1 MFERFTDKG
10 RKIIILAREEAERH
24 QNDYL
29 GTEHLVLA
37 ILRESDGIALM
48 ILKKMGLSTEQI
60 RLEIER
66 NLPGGGTTMTFGEIP
81 FSPRVK
87 KVIEYGVEEARLL
100 GHNHI
105 GSEHLLLGLLR
116 EEEGIGGK
124 ILRSLGAN
132 LLTARQLTVTFLR
145 KSAPRE
151 RDRKSN
157 TPALDEFGRDL
168 TQMAQEGQ
176 LDPVIGRADE
186 IERVLQ
192 ILSRRTKNNPV
203 LIGESGV
210 GKTAIVEGLAQRI
223 VQSEVPDNLL
233 SRRVIALDLGSLV
246 AGTKYRGQF
255 EERLKVVMKE
265 IVQAGNIIIF
275 IDELHTLVGAGAA
288 EGSIDASN
296 MLKPALSR
304 GEIQCIGA
312 TTLDEYRK
320 HIEKDGALKR
330 RFQPIYVQPPSLDE
344 TVRIIQGLRDR
355 YEEHH
360 GVEITED
367 AIVEAVKLSDRY
379 ITDRFLPDKAID
391 LIDETG
397 SRAKLQTYALPS
409 ELKAMEQ
416 ELKKVSRDKELAIS
430 MQNFEEAVRHRE
442 EEERLRKL
450 LEESKREW
458 KKNQE
463 KQKPTIGK
471 EDVAYVVS
479 KMTGIPLFKLEEE
492 ESNKL
497 LRMEEFL
504 HKRVVG
510 QNEAISAVC
519 RAIRRSRAG
528 LKEAKKPI
536 GSFIFLGPTG
546 VGKTELARTL
556 AEFLFNT
563 EDALIRIDMSEYQEK
578 FTSSRLFGAP
588 PGYVGYEEGGQLT
601 ERVRR
606 RPYSVVLFDEIEKAH
621 PDVFNLL
628 LQVLDDGVLTD
639 SLGRKVDFKNT
650 VVIMTS
656 NIGTKMIQK
665 GVSLGFQ
672 STDAEQD
679 RHKKEEVLGELRRQ
693 FSPEFLNRIDEI
705 VVFHQLDKTHLTS
718 ILDIL
723 LRELNLRLVDKG
735 VEIEVEDEVKAWLI
749 KEGYEPLYGARPM
762 RRTIQRAIGDPL
774 SEEMIK
780 GRFKESRKIKVVL
793 RDGAP
798 TFIEQDSNKRVTHH
812 CATLVSM
819 RTRVAL
825 FFACKLDDVHNRFS
839 PRSHTRHRNILRRNR
854 CGGDR
859 CGWIRSL
866 KYRGFTACRPRALWW
881 CRAGTRLSRPY

>member
-100 GHNHI
+100 GHSHI

-168 TQMAQEGQ
+168 TQLAQEGQ

-192 ILSRRTKNNPV
+192 ILSRRTKNNPA

-330 RFQPIYVQPPSLDE
+330 RFQPIHVQPPSLDE
-344 TVRIIQGLRDR
+344 TVLIIQGLRDR

-360 GVEITED
+360 GVEIMED

-416 ELKKVSRDKELAIS
+416 ELKKVSREKELSIS

-450 LEESKREW
+450 LDESKREW

-463 KQKPTIGK
+463 KNKPVIGK

-510 QNEAISAVC
+510 QNEAISAVA

-528 LKEAKKPI
+528 LKEARKPI

-556 AEFLFNT
+556 AEFLFNS
-563 EDALIRIDMSEYQEK
+563 EDALIRVDMSEYQEK

-621 PDVFNLL
+621 PDVFNVL

-672 STDAEQD
+672 STEDEAA
-679 RHKKEEVLGELRRQ
+679 RRKKEEVLGEVRKS

-705 VVFHQLDKTHLTS
+705 VIFHQLEKEQLYS

-723 LRELNLRLVDKG
+723 LRELNLRLLDKG
-735 VEIEVEDEVKAWLI
+735 IEIEVDDEVKQWLI
-749 KEGYEPLYGARPM
+749 KKGYQPQYGARPM
-762 RRTIQRAIGDPL
+762 RRAIQRAIGDPL
-774 SEEMIK
+774 SDELIR
-780 GRFKESRKIKVVL
+780 GRFKESRKVRVVL
-793 RDGAP
+793 RDGA
-798 TFIEQDSNKRVTHH
+798 TAFIEQE
-812 CATLVSM
+812 AM
-819 RTRVAL
+819 
-825 FFACKLDDVHNRFS
+825 
-839 PRSHTRHRNILRRNR
+839 
-854 CGGDR
+854 
-859 CGWIRSL
+859 
-866 KYRGFTACRPRALWW
+866 
-881 CRAGTRLSRPY
+881 AGV

>member
-37 ILRESDGIALM
+37 IVRESDGIALT
-48 ILKKMGLSTEQI
+48 IIKKMGLSSEQI

-145 KSAPRE
+145 KASPRE
-151 RDRKSN
+151 RDRKST

-168 TQMAQEGQ
+168 TQLAHDGQ
-176 LDPVIGRADE
+176 LDPVIGRSDE
-186 IERVLQ
+186 IQRLLQ
-192 ILSRRTKNNPV
+192 ILSRRTKNNPA

-223 VQSEVPDNLL
+223 VMSEVPDNLL

-296 MLKPALSR
+296 MLKPALAR

-330 RFQPIYVQPPSLDE
+330 RFQPIYVQPPSMDE
-344 TVRIIQGLRDR
+344 TIHIIHGLRDR

-360 GVEITED
+360 GVEISDE
-367 AIVEAVKLSDRY
+367 AVVEAVKLSDRY
-379 ITDRFLPDKAID
+379 ITDRFMPDKAID

-397 SRAKLQTYALPS
+397 SRAKLQAYSLPG
-409 ELKAMEQ
+409 ELKALDQ
-416 ELKKVSRDKELAIS
+416 ELKKVASEKEGAIS
-430 MQNFEEAVRHRE
+430 LQNFEEAVKFRE

-450 LEESKREW
+450 LDESKREW
-458 KKNQE
+458 KKTQE
-463 KQKPTIGK
+463 QNKPVITK
-471 EDVAYVVS
+471 EDIAFVVS
-479 KMTGIPLFKLEEE
+479 KMTGIPLVKLEEE
-492 ESNKL
+492 ESTKL
-497 LRMEEFL
+497 LRMEEFI
-504 HKRVVG
+504 HKRIVG
-510 QNEAISAVC
+510 QEEAISAVC

-546 VGKTELARTL
+546 VGKTELARAL
-556 AEFLFNT
+556 AEFLFNS
-563 EDALIRIDMSEYQEK
+563 EDALIRVDMSEYQEK

-601 ERVRR
+601 EKVRR

-621 PDVFNLL
+621 PDIFNVL

-639 SLGRKVDFKNT
+639 SLGRKIDFKNT
-650 VVIMTS
+650 LVIMTS
-656 NIGTKMIQK
+656 NLATKLIQK

-672 STDAEQD
+672 RAEPADQNKRIKD
-679 RHKKEEVLGELRRQ
+679 EVLAELRRA
-693 FSPEFLNRIDEI
+693 FSPEFLNRIDEV
-705 VVFHQLDKTHLTS
+705 VVFHQLEKEHLLS
-718 ILDIL
+718 IIDIL
-723 LRELNLRLVDKG
+723 VKELNARLLERG
-735 VEIEVEDEVKAWLI
+735 VQLEVGDDVKHWLI
-749 KEGYEPLYGARPM
+749 KEGYQPMYGARPM
-762 RRTIQRAIGDPL
+762 RRTIERRIGDPL
-774 SEEMIK
+774 SEELIR
-780 GRFKESRKIKVVL
+780 GRFKDVRKIKVVL
-793 RDGAP
+793 RD
-798 TFIEQDSNKRVTHH
+798 DSPLFVEEE
-812 CATLVSM
+812 
-819 RTRVAL
+819 AL
-825 FFACKLDDVHNRFS
+825 AEV
-839 PRSHTRHRNILRRNR
+839 
-854 CGGDR
+854 
-859 CGWIRSL
+859 
-866 KYRGFTACRPRALWW
+866 
-881 CRAGTRLSRPY
+881 

>member
-66 NLPGGGTTMTFGEIP
+66 NLPGGGATMTFGEIP

-192 ILSRRTKNNPV
+192 ILSRRSKNNPV

-223 VQSEVPDNLL
+223 IQSEVPDNLL

-330 RFQPIYVQPPSLDE
+330 RFQPIHVQPPNLDE

-367 AIVEAVKLSDRY
+367 AIVEAVKLADRY

-416 ELKKVSRDKELAIS
+416 ELKKVSREKELSIS

-450 LEESKREW
+450 LDESKREW

-463 KQKPTIGK
+463 KNKPVIGK

-504 HKRVVG
+504 HKRVIG
-510 QNEAISAVC
+510 QNEAISAVA

-556 AEFLFNT
+556 AEFLFNS
-563 EDALIRIDMSEYQEK
+563 EDALIRVDMSEYQEK

-601 ERVRR
+601 EKVRR

-621 PDVFNLL
+621 PDVFNVL

-639 SLGRKVDFKNT
+639 SLGRKIDFKNT

-672 STDAEQD
+672 STEGEAA
-679 RHKKEEVLGELRRQ
+679 RRKKEEVLGELRKS

-705 VVFHQLDKTHLTS
+705 VIFHQLEKEQLYS

-723 LRELNLRLVDKG
+723 LRELNLRLLDKG
-735 VEIEVEDEVKAWLI
+735 IEIEVDDEVKQWLI

-762 RRTIQRAIGDPL
+762 RRAIQRAIGDPL
-774 SEEMIK
+774 SDELIR
-780 GRFKESRKIKVVL
+780 GRFKESRKVKVVL

-798 TFIEQDSNKRVTHH
+798 TFIEQE
-812 CATLVSM
+812 AM
-819 RTRVAL
+819 
-825 FFACKLDDVHNRFS
+825 
-839 PRSHTRHRNILRRNR
+839 
-854 CGGDR
+854 
-859 CGWIRSL
+859 
-866 KYRGFTACRPRALWW
+866 
-881 CRAGTRLSRPY
+881 AGV

>member
-66 NLPGGGTTMTFGEIP
+66 NLPSGGTTMTFGEIP

-168 TQMAQEGQ
+168 TQLAQEGQ

-223 VQSEVPDNLL
+223 VMSEVPDNLL

-330 RFQPIYVQPPSLDE
+330 RFQPIYVQPPSIEE
-344 TVRIIQGLRDR
+344 TIRIIQGLRDR

-360 GVEITED
+360 GVEITEE
-367 AIVEAVKLSDRY
+367 AIIEAVKLSDRY

-397 SRAKLQTYALPS
+397 SRAKLQTYALPG
-409 ELKAMEQ
+409 ELKALEQ
-416 ELKKVSRDKELAIS
+416 ELKKVAREKELAIS
-430 MQNFEEAVRHRE
+430 LQNFEEAVRFRE

-463 KQKPTIGK
+463 KQKPVITK

-497 LRMEEFL
+497 LKMEEFL
-504 HKRVVG
+504 HRRIVG
-510 QNEAISAVC
+510 QQEAISAVC

-546 VGKTELARTL
+546 VGKTELARAL

-601 ERVRR
+601 EKVRR

-621 PDVFNLL
+621 PDIFNVL

-656 NIGTKMIQK
+656 NLGTKLIQK
-665 GVSLGFQ
+665 GVSLGFHR
-672 STDAEQD
+672 SDPSD
-679 RHKKEEVLGELRRQ
+679 RDRRMKDEVLAELRRS
-693 FSPEFLNRIDEI
+693 FSPEFLNRIDEV
-705 VVFHQLDKTHLTS
+705 VVFHPLEKEHLLG

-723 LRELNLRLVDKG
+723 LRELNARLLEKG
-735 VEIEVEDEVKAWLI
+735 VQLEVSDDVKEWLL

-762 RRTIQRAIGDPL
+762 RRTIQKAIGDPL
-774 SEEMIK
+774 SEELIR
-780 GRFKESRKIKVVL
+780 GRFKDARKIRVVL
-793 RDGAP
+793 KDEAP
-798 TFIEQDSNKRVTHH
+798 AFVEEE
-812 CATLVSM
+812 AM
-819 RTRVAL
+819 
-825 FFACKLDDVHNRFS
+825 
-839 PRSHTRHRNILRRNR
+839 
-854 CGGDR
+854 
-859 CGWIRSL
+859 
-866 KYRGFTACRPRALWW
+866 
-881 CRAGTRLSRPY
+881 AGV

>member
-29 GTEHLVLA
+29 GTEHLALA

-48 ILKKMGLSTEQI
+48 IIKKMGLSSEQI

-168 TQMAQEGQ
+168 TQLAQEGQ
-176 LDPVIGRADE
+176 LDPVIGRMDE

-192 ILSRRTKNNPV
+192 ILSRRTKNNPA

-223 VQSEVPDNLL
+223 VMSEVPDNLL

-265 IVQAGNIIIF
+265 IMQAGNVIIF

-330 RFQPIYVQPPSLDE
+330 RFQPIYVQPPSIDE

-360 GVEITED
+360 GVEITEE

-379 ITDRFLPDKAID
+379 LTDRFLPDKAID

-397 SRAKLQTYALPS
+397 SRAKLQTYSLPG
-409 ELKAMEQ
+409 ELKALEQ
-416 ELKKVSRDKELAIS
+416 ELKKISREKELAIS
-430 MQNFEEAVRHRE
+430 LQNFEEAVKFRE

-450 LEESKREW
+450 LDESKREW

-463 KQKPTIGK
+463 KHKPVITK

-492 ESNKL
+492 ESSKL
-497 LRMEEFL
+497 LHMEDFL
-504 HKRVVG
+504 HKRIVG
-510 QNEAISAVC
+510 QQEAISAVC

-546 VGKTELARTL
+546 VGKTELARAL
-556 AEFLFNT
+556 AEFLFNS

-601 ERVRR
+601 EKVRR

-621 PDVFNLL
+621 PDIFNVL

-656 NIGTKMIQK
+656 NLGTKLIQK
-665 GVSLGFQ
+665 GVSLGFHRTEQ
-672 STDAEQD
+672 SEQD
-679 RHKKEEVLGELRRQ
+679 QRIKDEVLAELRLT
-693 FSPEFLNRIDEI
+693 FSPEFLNRIDEV
-705 VVFHQLDKTHLTS
+705 VVFHQLLKEHLFG

-723 LRELNLRLVDKG
+723 IKELNVRLVERG
-735 VEIEVEDEVKAWLI
+735 VQLEIGEDVKDWLI
-749 KEGYEPLYGARPM
+749 KEGYQPLYGARPM
-762 RRTIQRAIGDPL
+762 RRTIQKSIGDPL
-774 SEEMIK
+774 SEELIK
-780 GRFKESRKIKVVL
+780 GRFKDARKIKVIL
-793 RDGAP
+793 RDDLPSFVEEEA
-798 TFIEQDSNKRVTHH
+798 
-812 CATLVSM
+812 M
-819 RTRVAL
+819 
-825 FFACKLDDVHNRFS
+825 
-839 PRSHTRHRNILRRNR
+839 
-854 CGGDR
+854 
-859 CGWIRSL
+859 
-866 KYRGFTACRPRALWW
+866 
-881 CRAGTRLSRPY
+881 AGV

>member
-48 ILKKMGLSTEQI
+48 IIKKMGLSSEQI

-87 KVIEYGVEEARLL
+87 KVIEYAVEEARLL

-176 LDPVIGRADE
+176 LDPVIGRSDE

-223 VQSEVPDNLL
+223 VASEVPDNLL

-265 IVQAGNIIIF
+265 IVQAGNVIIF

-330 RFQPIYVQPPSLDE
+330 RFQPIYVQPPSVDE
-344 TVRIIQGLRDR
+344 TIRIIQGLRDR

-360 GVEITED
+360 GVEITEE

-397 SRAKLQTYALPS
+397 SRAKLQTYALPN
-409 ELKAMEQ
+409 ELKALEQ
-416 ELKKVSRDKELAIS
+416 ELKKVAREKELAIS
-430 MQNFEEAVRHRE
+430 LQNFEEAVKYRE

-450 LEESKREW
+450 LDESKREW

-463 KQKPTIGK
+463 KNKPVIGK
-471 EDVAYVVS
+471 EDVSYVVS

-492 ESNKL
+492 ESQKL
-497 LRMEEFL
+497 LHMEDFL

-510 QNEAISAVC
+510 QDEAISAVC

-546 VGKTELARTL
+546 VGKTELARAL

-621 PDVFNLL
+621 PDIFNIL

-650 VVIMTS
+650 LVIMTS
-656 NIGTKMIQK
+656 NLGTKLIQK

-672 STDAEQD
+672 KADTSERD
-679 RHKKEEVLGELRRQ
+679 RRVKDEVLAELRRN

-705 VVFHQLDKTHLTS
+705 VVFHPLEKEHLLS
-718 ILDIL
+718 IVDIL
-723 LRELNLRLVDKG
+723 LKELNARLLEKG
-735 VEIEVEDEVKAWLI
+735 VQLDVDEEVKLWLLT
-749 KEGYEPLYGARPM
+749 EGYQPLYGARPM
-762 RRTIQRAIGDPL
+762 RRMLQKAIGDPL
-774 SEEMIK
+774 SEELIR
-780 GRFKESRKIKVVL
+780 GRFKDARRIKVVL
-793 RDGAP
+793 RDGHP
-798 TFIEQDSNKRVTHH
+798 GFIEQE
-812 CATLVSM
+812 AM
-819 RTRVAL
+819 A
-825 FFACKLDDVHNRFS
+825 
-839 PRSHTRHRNILRRNR
+839 
-854 CGGDR
+854 
-859 CGWIRSL
+859 
-866 KYRGFTACRPRALWW
+866 
-881 CRAGTRLSRPY
+881 

>member
-1 MFERFTDKG
+1 
-10 RKIIILAREEAERH
+10 
-24 QNDYL
+24 
-29 GTEHLVLA
+29 
-37 ILRESDGIALM
+37 
-48 ILKKMGLSTEQI
+48 KKMGLSTEQI

-168 TQMAQEGQ
+168 TQLAQEGQ

-192 ILSRRTKNNPV
+192 ILSRRSKNNPV

-223 VQSEVPDNLL
+223 IASEVPDNLL

-330 RFQPIYVQPPSLDE
+330 RFQPIHVQPPSTDE

-367 AIVEAVKLSDRY
+367 AIVEAVKLADRY

-397 SRAKLQTYALPS
+397 SRAKLQTYALPT
-409 ELKAMEQ
+409 ELKALEQ
-416 ELKKVSRDKELAIS
+416 ELKKISREKELAIS

-450 LEESKREW
+450 LDESKREW

-463 KQKPTIGK
+463 KHKPTIGK
-471 EDVAYVVS
+471 EEVAYVVS

-504 HKRVVG
+504 HKRVIG
-510 QNEAISAVC
+510 QNEAISAVA

-556 AEFLFNT
+556 AEFLFNS

-601 ERVRR
+601 EKVRR

-621 PDVFNLL
+621 PDVFNVL

-656 NIGTKMIQK
+656 NIGTKLIQK

-672 STDAEQD
+672 NDEKSGQAL
-679 RHKKEEVLGELRRQ
+679 RKKDEVMGELRRS

-705 VVFHQLDKTHLTS
+705 VVFHSLEKEHLIH

-723 LRELNLRLVDKG
+723 LHELNLRLSDKS
-735 VEIEVEDEVKAWLI
+735 VNIEVDDEVKQWLI

-762 RRTIQRAIGDPL
+762 RRIIQRAIGDPL
-774 SEEMIK
+774 SEELIK
-780 GRFKESRKIKVVL
+780 GRFKDNRKIKVVL

-798 TFIEQDSNKRVTHH
+798 AFIEQE
-812 CATLVSM
+812 AM
-819 RTRVAL
+819 
-825 FFACKLDDVHNRFS
+825 
-839 PRSHTRHRNILRRNR
+839 
-854 CGGDR
+854 
-859 CGWIRSL
+859 
-866 KYRGFTACRPRALWW
+866 
-881 CRAGTRLSRPY
+881 AGV

>member
-48 ILKKMGLSTEQI
+48 IIKKMGLSSEQI

-168 TQMAQEGQ
+168 TQLAQEGQ

-192 ILSRRTKNNPV
+192 ILSRRTKNNPA

-223 VQSEVPDNLL
+223 VLSEVPDNLL

-360 GVEITED
+360 GVEISEE

-397 SRAKLQTYALPS
+397 SRAKLQTYSLPG
-409 ELKAMEQ
+409 ELKALEQ
-416 ELKKVSRDKELAIS
+416 ELKKISREKELAIS
-430 MQNFEEAVRHRE
+430 LQNFEEAVKFRE

-450 LEESKREW
+450 LDESKREW
-458 KKNQE
+458 KKNQ
-463 KQKPTIGK
+463 
-471 EDVAYVVS
+471 VAYVVS
-479 KMTGIPLFKLEEE
+479 KITGIPLFKLEEE
-492 ESNKL
+492 ESSKL
-497 LRMEEFL
+497 LHMENFL
-504 HKRVVG
+504 HKRIVG
-510 QNEAISAVC
+510 QEEAISAVC

-546 VGKTELARTL
+546 VGKTELARAL

-601 ERVRR
+601 EKVRR

-621 PDVFNLL
+621 PDIFNVL

-639 SLGRKVDFKNT
+639 SLGRKVDFKNS

-656 NIGTKMIQK
+656 NLGTKLIQK
-665 GVSLGFQ
+665 GVSLGFHRTEQ
-672 STDAEQD
+672 SDHDQ
-679 RHKKEEVLGELRRQ
+679 RMKEEVLAELRRT
-693 FSPEFLNRIDEI
+693 FSPEFLNRIDEV
-705 VVFHQLDKTHLTS
+705 VVFHQLVKEHLMG

-723 LRELNLRLVDKG
+723 IRELNVRLVERG
-735 VEIEVEDEVKAWLI
+735 VQLEIGEDVKTWLI
-749 KEGYEPLYGARPM
+749 KEGYQPLYGARPM
-762 RRTIQRAIGDPL
+762 RRTIQKRIGDPL
-774 SEEMIK
+774 SEELIK
-780 GRFKESRKIKVVL
+780 GRFKDSRKIKVVL
-793 RDGAP
+793 
-798 TFIEQDSNKRVTHH
+798 K
-812 CATLVSM
+812 
-819 RTRVAL
+819 
-825 FFACKLDDVHNRFS
+825 DDLPAFVEEE
-839 PRSHTRHRNILRRNR
+839 
-854 CGGDR
+854 
-859 CGWIRSL
+859 
-866 KYRGFTACRPRALWW
+866 AM
-881 CRAGTRLSRPY
+881 AGV

>member
-1 MFERFTDKG
+1 MFERFTDRG

-48 ILKKMGLSTEQI
+48 IIKKMGLSPEQI

-66 NLPGGGTTMTFGEIP
+66 NLPGGGTTVTFGEIP

-124 ILRSLGAN
+124 VLRSLGAN

-145 KSAPRE
+145 KTGTRE
-151 RDRKSN
+151 RDKKSS

-168 TQMAQEGQ
+168 TQLAQEGT
-176 LDPVIGRADE
+176 LDPVIGRTDE

-192 ILSRRTKNNPV
+192 ILSRRTKNNPA

-223 VQSEVPDNLL
+223 IGLDVPDNLL
-233 SRRVIALDLGSLV
+233 NRRVIALDLGSLV

-265 IVQAGNIIIF
+265 ISQAGNIILF

-288 EGSIDASN
+288 EGSIDAAN

-330 RFQPIYVQPPSLDE
+330 RFQSIHVQPPSVEE
-344 TVRIIQGLRDR
+344 TISIIQGLRDR

-360 GVEITED
+360 GVDYTNE
-367 AIVEAVKLSDRY
+367 AVVEAVKLTDRY

-391 LIDETG
+391 LIDEAG
-397 SRAKLQTYALPS
+397 SRAKLLTFALPP
-409 ELKAMEQ
+409 ELKALDQ
-416 ELKKVSRDKELAIS
+416 ELKRVAREKEVAIGL
-430 MQNFEEAVRHRE
+430 QNFEEAVKFRE
-442 EEERLRKL
+442 EEERFRKL
-450 LEESKREW
+450 LDDAKQDW
-458 KKNQE
+458 KKKQE
-463 KQKPTIGK
+463 KNRPVITG
-471 EDVAYVVS
+471 EDIAYVVS
-479 KMTGIPLFKLEEE
+479 KITGIPLFRLEEE
-492 ESNKL
+492 ESEKL
-497 LRMEEFL
+497 LHMEDYL
-504 HKRVVG
+504 HKRIIG
-510 QNEAISAVC
+510 QEEAISAIC
-519 RAIRRSRAG
+519 RSIRRSRAG
-528 LKEAKKPI
+528 LKDAKKPI

-546 VGKTELARTL
+546 VGKTELARAL

-563 EDALIRIDMSEYQEK
+563 DEALIRVDMSEYQEK

-601 ERVRR
+601 EKVRR

-621 PDVFNLL
+621 PDIFNVL

-650 VVIMTS
+650 ILVMTS
-656 NIGTKMIQK
+656 NLGTRFIQK

-672 STDAEQD
+672 RDVESENTSRMRD
-679 RHKKEEVLGELRRQ
+679 EVLGELKRH
-693 FSPEFLNRIDEI
+693 FSPEFLNRLDEM
-705 VVFHQLDKTHLTS
+705 VVFHQLTKEHLVD
-718 ILDIL
+718 IVDIL
-723 LRELNLRLVDKG
+723 IGEFNARLMERG
-735 VEIEVEDEVKAWLI
+735 VHLDVSEEVKLWLI
-749 KEGYEPLYGARPM
+749 DEGFESQYGARPL
-762 RRTIQRAIGDPL
+762 RRTIQRCLGDPL
-774 SEEMIK
+774 SEELIK
-780 GRFKESRKIKVVL
+780 GRFKDAKKIKVIL
-793 RDGAP
+793 TDKTP
-798 TFIEQDSNKRVTHH
+798 SFIEEEVLASV
-812 CATLVSM
+812 
-819 RTRVAL
+819 
-825 FFACKLDDVHNRFS
+825 
-839 PRSHTRHRNILRRNR
+839 
-854 CGGDR
+854 
-859 CGWIRSL
+859 
-866 KYRGFTACRPRALWW
+866 
-881 CRAGTRLSRPY
+881 

>member
-1 MFERFTDKG
+1 MFERFTDRG

-48 ILKKMGLSTEQI
+48 IIKKMGLSPEQI

-66 NLPGGGTTMTFGEIP
+66 NLPGGGTTVTFGEIP

-124 ILRSLGAN
+124 VLRSLGAN

-145 KSAPRE
+145 KTGTRE
-151 RDRKSN
+151 RDKKSS

-168 TQMAQEGQ
+168 TQLAQEGT
-176 LDPVIGRADE
+176 LDPVIGRTDE

-192 ILSRRTKNNPV
+192 ILSRRTKNNPA

-223 VQSEVPDNLL
+223 IGLDVPDNLL
-233 SRRVIALDLGSLV
+233 NRRVIALDLGSLV

-265 IVQAGNIIIF
+265 ISQAGNIILF

-288 EGSIDASN
+288 EGSIDAAN

-330 RFQPIYVQPPSLDE
+330 RFQSIHVQPPSVEE
-344 TVRIIQGLRDR
+344 TISIIQGLRDR

-360 GVEITED
+360 GVDYTDE
-367 AIVEAVKLSDRY
+367 AVVEAVKLTDRY

-391 LIDETG
+391 LIDEAG
-397 SRAKLQTYALPS
+397 SRAKLLTYALPP
-409 ELKAMEQ
+409 ELKSLDL
-416 ELKKVSRDKELAIS
+416 ELKRVAREKEVAIGL
-430 MQNFEEAVRHRE
+430 QNFEEAVKFRE
-442 EEERLRKL
+442 EEEKFRKL
-450 LEESKREW
+450 LDDAKQDW
-458 KKNQE
+458 KKKQE
-463 KQKPTIGK
+463 KNRPVITG

-479 KMTGIPLFKLEEE
+479 KITGIPLFRLEEE
-492 ESNKL
+492 ESEKL
-497 LRMEEFL
+497 LHMEDYL
-504 HKRVVG
+504 HKRIVG
-510 QNEAISAVC
+510 QDEAISAIC
-519 RAIRRSRAG
+519 RSIRRSRAG
-528 LKEAKKPI
+528 LKDAKKPI

-546 VGKTELARTL
+546 VGKTELARAL

-563 EDALIRIDMSEYQEK
+563 DEALIRVDMSEYQEK

-601 ERVRR
+601 EKVRR

-621 PDVFNLL
+621 PDIFNVL

-650 VVIMTS
+650 ILVMTS
-656 NIGTKMIQK
+656 NLGTRFIQK

-672 STDAEQD
+672 RDEASENTSRMRD
-679 RHKKEEVLGELRRQ
+679 EVLGELKRH
-693 FSPEFLNRIDEI
+693 FSPEFLNRLDEM
-705 VVFHQLDKTHLTS
+705 VVFHQLTKEHLVT
-718 ILDIL
+718 IVDIL
-723 LRELNLRLVDKG
+723 IGEFNARLIERG
-735 VEIEVEDEVKAWLI
+735 VHLDVTDEVKLWLI
-749 KEGYEPLYGARPM
+749 DEGFESQYGARPL
-762 RRTIQRAIGDPL
+762 RRTIQRCLGDPL
-774 SEEMIK
+774 SEELLK
-780 GRFKESRKIKVVL
+780 GRFKDAKKIKVVL
-793 RDGAP
+793 TDKTP
-798 TFIEQDSNKRVTHH
+798 SFIEEEVLASV
-812 CATLVSM
+812 
-819 RTRVAL
+819 
-825 FFACKLDDVHNRFS
+825 
-839 PRSHTRHRNILRRNR
+839 
-854 CGGDR
+854 
-859 CGWIRSL
+859 
-866 KYRGFTACRPRALWW
+866 
-881 CRAGTRLSRPY
+881 

>member
-168 TQMAQEGQ
+168 TQLAQEGQ

-192 ILSRRTKNNPV
+192 ILSRRSKNNPV

-330 RFQPIYVQPPSLDE
+330 RFQPIHVQPPSLDE
-344 TVRIIQGLRDR
+344 TIMIIQGLRDR

-360 GVEITED
+360 GVEITEE
-367 AIVEAVKLSDRY
+367 AIIEAVKLSDRY

-416 ELKKVSRDKELAIS
+416 ELKKVSRDKELSIS

-450 LEESKREW
+450 LDESKREW
-458 KKNQE
+458 KKSQE
-463 KQKPTIGK
+463 KNKPVIGK

-504 HKRVVG
+504 HKRVIG
-510 QNEAISAVC
+510 QNEAISAVA

-528 LKEAKKPI
+528 LKEARKPI
-536 GSFIFLGPTG
+536 GSFIFMGPTG

-556 AEFLFNT
+556 AEFLFNS
-563 EDALIRIDMSEYQEK
+563 EDALIRVDMSEYQEK

-601 ERVRR
+601 EKVRR

-621 PDVFNLL
+621 PDVFNVL

-639 SLGRKVDFKNT
+639 SLGRKIDFKNT

-656 NIGTKMIQK
+656 NIGTKNIQK

-672 STDAEQD
+672 STEGEAA
-679 RHKKEEVLGELRRQ
+679 RHKKEEVIGELRKS
-693 FSPEFLNRIDEI
+693 FSPEFLNRIDE
-705 VVFHQLDKTHLTS
+705 VVIFHQLDKAQLYN

-723 LRELNLRLVDKG
+723 IRELNLRLLEKG
-735 VEIEVEDEVKAWLI
+735 IEIEVDDEVKQWLI

-762 RRTIQRAIGDPL
+762 RRAIQRAIGDPL
-774 SEEMIK
+774 SDELIR
-780 GRFKESRKIKVVL
+780 GRFKECRKVKVVL

-798 TFIEQDSNKRVTHH
+798 AFIEQE
-812 CATLVSM
+812 AM
-819 RTRVAL
+819 
-825 FFACKLDDVHNRFS
+825 
-839 PRSHTRHRNILRRNR
+839 
-854 CGGDR
+854 
-859 CGWIRSL
+859 
-866 KYRGFTACRPRALWW
+866 
-881 CRAGTRLSRPY
+881 AGV

>member
-48 ILKKMGLSTEQI
+48 IIKKMGLSSEQI

-87 KVIEYGVEEARLL
+87 KVIEYAVEEARLL

-168 TQMAQEGQ
+168 TQLAQEGQ
-176 LDPVIGRADE
+176 LDPVIGRSDE

-223 VQSEVPDNLL
+223 IASEVPDNLL

-265 IVQAGNIIIF
+265 IVQAGNVIIF

-330 RFQPIYVQPPSLDE
+330 RFQPIYVQPPSIDE
-344 TVRIIQGLRDR
+344 TIKIIQGLRDR

-360 GVEITED
+360 GVEITEE

-397 SRAKLQTYALPS
+397 SRAKLQTYALPN
-409 ELKAMEQ
+409 ELKALEQ
-416 ELKKVSRDKELAIS
+416 ELKKVAREKELAIS
-430 MQNFEEAVRHRE
+430 LQNFEEAVKYRE

-450 LEESKREW
+450 LDESKREW

-463 KQKPTIGK
+463 KNKPVIGK
-471 EDVAYVVS
+471 EDVSYVVS

-492 ESNKL
+492 ESQKL
-497 LRMEEFL
+497 LHMEEFL
-504 HKRVVG
+504 HRRVIG
-510 QNEAISAVC
+510 QEEAISAVC

-528 LKEAKKPI
+528 LKETKKPI

-546 VGKTELARTL
+546 VGKTELARAL

-563 EDALIRIDMSEYQEK
+563 EDSLIRIDMSEYQEK

-621 PDVFNLL
+621 PDIFNIL

-650 VVIMTS
+650 LVIMTS
-656 NIGTKMIQK
+656 NLGTKLIQK

-672 STDAEQD
+672 KADTTERD
-679 RHKKEEVLGELRRQ
+679 RRVKDDVLAELRRN

-705 VVFHQLDKTHLTS
+705 VVFHPLEKEHLLR
-718 ILDIL
+718 IVDIL
-723 LRELNLRLVDKG
+723 LKELNARLLEKG
-735 VEIEVEDEVKAWLI
+735 VQLDVDEDVKVWLLT
-749 KEGYEPLYGARPM
+749 EGYQPLYGARPM
-762 RRTIQRAIGDPL
+762 RRTIQKAIGDPL
-774 SEEMIK
+774 SEELIR
-780 GRFKESRKIKVVL
+780 GRFKDSRRIRVVL
-793 RDGAP
+793 RDGLP
-798 TFIEQDSNKRVTHH
+798 GFVEQE
-812 CATLVSM
+812 AM
-819 RTRVAL
+819 
-825 FFACKLDDVHNRFS
+825 
-839 PRSHTRHRNILRRNR
+839 
-854 CGGDR
+854 
-859 CGWIRSL
+859 
-866 KYRGFTACRPRALWW
+866 
-881 CRAGTRLSRPY
+881 AGV

>member
-1 MFERFTDKG
+1 
-10 RKIIILAREEAERH
+10 
-24 QNDYL
+24 
-29 GTEHLVLA
+29 
-37 ILRESDGIALM
+37 LM

-168 TQMAQEGQ
+168 TQLAQEGQ

-192 ILSRRTKNNPV
+192 ILSRRSKNNPV

-223 VQSEVPDNLL
+223 IASEVPDNLL

-330 RFQPIYVQPPSLDE
+330 RFQPIHVQPPSTDE

-367 AIVEAVKLSDRY
+367 AIVEAVKLADRY

-397 SRAKLQTYALPS
+397 SRAKLQTYALPT
-409 ELKAMEQ
+409 ELKALEQ
-416 ELKKVSRDKELAIS
+416 ELKKISREKELAIS

-450 LEESKREW
+450 LDESKREW

-463 KQKPTIGK
+463 KHKPTIGK
-471 EDVAYVVS
+471 EEVAYVVS

-504 HKRVVG
+504 HKRVIG
-510 QNEAISAVC
+510 QNEAISAVA

-556 AEFLFNT
+556 AEFLFNS

-601 ERVRR
+601 EKVRR

-621 PDVFNLL
+621 PDVFNVL

-656 NIGTKMIQK
+656 NIGTKLIQK

-672 STDAEQD
+672 NDEKSGQAL
-679 RHKKEEVLGELRRQ
+679 RKKDEVMGELRRS

-705 VVFHQLDKTHLTS
+705 VVFHSLEKEHLIH

-723 LRELNLRLVDKG
+723 LHELNLRLIDKS
-735 VEIEVEDEVKAWLI
+735 VSIEVDDEVKQWLI

-762 RRTIQRAIGDPL
+762 RRIIQRAIGDPL
-774 SEEMIK
+774 SEELIK
-780 GRFKESRKIKVVL
+780 GRFKDNRKIKVVL

-798 TFIEQDSNKRVTHH
+798 AFIEQE
-812 CATLVSM
+812 AM
-819 RTRVAL
+819 
-825 FFACKLDDVHNRFS
+825 
-839 PRSHTRHRNILRRNR
+839 
-854 CGGDR
+854 
-859 CGWIRSL
+859 
-866 KYRGFTACRPRALWW
+866 
-881 CRAGTRLSRPY
+881 AGV